1 MPSSVQPTG
10 IVKELSV
17 RAPIPY
23 LISRKKVIRNLVKMA
38 NSETC
43 TVKGKFAY
51 EDFDFGRAA
60 YELLGNHLRI
70 SHDNFLLLH
79 DLNKLRP

>member
-1 MPSSVQPTG
+1 
-10 IVKELSV
+10 
-17 RAPIPY
+17 
-23 LISRKKVIRNLVKMA
+23 MA